1 MHDQHI
7 STALDLIRHHYEGGG
22 KTPMLL
28 EDPAGWFAQKGQQI
42 ADLPSNAAEAWE
54 NYRNNPVVTAFREQ
68 PATMIPGAAKIF
80 GGWAAEHPFAA
91 ARKVA
96 GTYADFTGNP
106 TVAVPNAFLSSDPLN
121 EGEDEIARQIEYG
134 IRPESDYPGKERYTM
149 PDNFAHGG
157 EVREHHASG
166 NRVLGAIISGAEHG
180 GGNELTNF
188 AKQILKQSPES
199 NLYQEILQNRGVDAA
214 RQVQRAT
221 DEIPNFGSMY
231 TPNAL
236 QEAFT
241 NMSGGQKIFPKPQ
254 RMFPE
259 GARPPGGEYIN
270 TATGE
275 AVTGQKPARAV
286 LGVTPEGKPV
296 FMTDTEQVDVTGS
309 PGKGSTKTMTNLF
322 RRSAGWDWKDA
333 PEGYENVPMIVST
346 ENRNKHYYSLGADY
360 PNGVDL
366 ARYPNQTSEPRLKPT
381 TQGNVYPG
389 EQVGTLLNKKTGDE
403 HPVYDMVTIRNML
416 AGTGAG
422 MAGVAA
428 MPEEEPQF
436 ARGGHVDSIK
446 YINQLLDR
454 LGITPQDALD
464 VLKRHY
470 GGRPE

>member
-7 STALDLIRHHYEGGG
+7 STALELIRHHYEDGG
-22 KTPMLL
+22 KAPMLL
-28 EDPAGWFAQKGQQI
+28 EDPAGWFARKGQQI

-106 TVAVPNAFLSSDPLN
+106 TVAVPNAFLSSSPLN

-149 PDNFAHGG
+149 PDNFARGG

-166 NRVLGAIISGAEHG
+166 NRVLGAIISGAERG

-214 RQVQRAT
+214 RRVQRAA
-221 DEIPNFGSMY
+221 DEIPNLGSMY

-236 QEAFT
+236 REAFT
-241 NMSGGQKIFPKPQ
+241 GMNGDESLLMAMKPSDFGKFAAPIEDDLKNWKAGSPEAWDRYVNELTKVPQSGGFSEVPYLIYGEPDRVPAIVGH
-254 RMFPE
+254 E
-259 GARPPGGEYIN
+259 GRHRSLA
-270 TATGE
+270 
-275 AVTGQKPARAV
+275 
-286 LGVTPEGKPV
+286 L
-296 FMTDTEQVDVTGS
+296 EQMDVPNS
-309 PGKGSTKTMTNLF
+309 LVRLQPNSIV
-322 RRSAGWDWKDA
+322 KDA
-333 PEGYENVPMIVST
+333 IQSPILENNPGWRPYKDEKFKMQFQQRLPEDLKVVPET
-346 ENRNKHYYSLGADY
+346 KSLDDFQKLQL
-360 PNGVDL
+360 P
-366 ARYPNQTSEPRLKPT
+366 EPF
-381 TQGNVYPG
+381 
-389 EQVGTLLNKKTGDE
+389 
-403 HPVYDMVTIRNML
+403 
-416 AGTGAG
+416 AG
-422 MAGVAA
+422 
-428 MPEEEPQF
+428 
-436 ARGGHVDSIK
+436 GGHVDSTESYIK
-446 YINQLLDR
+446 HILNR